1 MKPKD
6 YTVVLF
12 KMARPKYREFMPL
25 GMITGTKDHED
36 TVAVTLRGIPLF
48 KF

>member
-1 MKPKD
+1 MVLH

-12 KMARPKYREFMPL
+12 KMARPKDREFMPL
-25 GMITGTKDHED
+25 GIMTGTKDHGD
-36 TVAVTLRGIPLF
+36 SVAVTLLSIPLF